1 MRRFG
6 VILLAVFM
14 GCMQISLRG
23 LSPHAVVPNLA
34 IVTLV
39 VLLNRWSFEDLAIY
53 AISLGVVLE
62 VAALTPTGTQ
72 IIACLLIVLVGK
84 VVLRQASETSQ
95 AGFLIVLGICITL
108 AYNLATTLALSSS
121 VLASGIVTVMA
132 RAAVE
137 SVYNVASIAFGYFIL
152 FAGRETVGQY
162 KLPRL

>member
-1 MRRFG
+1 MRRVG
-6 VILLAVFM
+6 VILLAVLV
-14 GCMQISLRG
+14 GCIQISLHG
-23 LSPHAVVPNLA
+23 VSPQAVAPNLA

-39 VLLNRWSFEDLAIY
+39 VLLNRWSFEELAVY

-84 VVLRQASETSQ
+84 VVLRQATETSQ
-95 AGFLIVLGICITL
+95 AGFLIVLGVCITL

-121 VLASGIVTVMA
+121 VLAGGLLVVAA

-137 SVYNVASIAFGYFIL
+137 SVYNVVSIAFGYFIL